1 MEISVI
7 AVIQEQ
13 LEMIRQNRLE
23 ELSENIRIMRN

>member
-23 ELSENIRIMRN
+23 ELSENIRTTQN